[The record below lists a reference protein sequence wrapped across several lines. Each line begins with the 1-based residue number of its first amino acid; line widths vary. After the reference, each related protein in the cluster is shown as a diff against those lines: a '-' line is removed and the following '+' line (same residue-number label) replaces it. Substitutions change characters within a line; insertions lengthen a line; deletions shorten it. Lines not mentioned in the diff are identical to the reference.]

1 MLTFGDTK
9 KSQFTIAKPILDQYG
24 FKASFF
30 ITCNYANDGD
40 RNPRYHMS
48 WNDILALQN
57 DGQDIE
63 SKGMNPVDLNNLSP
77 AALNFEVGN
86 SKVCLQ
92 DHGIISPNN
101 GIFAA
106 KYGDVWNNP
115 GVINVISKYYQLA
128 DDGSANQMFLHC
140 DGYSNTKQN
149 NCNTYSNSNGQL
161 NYANRYSIRECA
173 EMKYLHDNNFKVLPM
188 SDIGYKQNSNL
199 MYIK

>member
-1 MLTFGDTK
+1 MKSQTCPKLVLVGIIIIIIITTTSDGFVNTAFSKRALLHPHLRPPSINSGHSPASRTHLLLTSSTGAASNSTDKIVILTFGDTK

-30 ITCNYANDGD
+30 ITCNYANEGD

-86 SKVCLQ
+86 SFRLITISLQ
-92 DHGIISPNN
+92 LNMEMFGIIQ
-101 GIFAA
+101 
-106 KYGDVWNNP
+106 V
-115 GVINVISKYYQLA
+115 
-128 DDGSANQMFLHC
+128 
-140 DGYSNTKQN
+140 
-149 NCNTYSNSNGQL
+149 
-161 NYANRYSIRECA
+161 
-173 EMKYLHDNNFKVLPM
+173 
-188 SDIGYKQNSNL
+188 
-199 MYIK
+199 